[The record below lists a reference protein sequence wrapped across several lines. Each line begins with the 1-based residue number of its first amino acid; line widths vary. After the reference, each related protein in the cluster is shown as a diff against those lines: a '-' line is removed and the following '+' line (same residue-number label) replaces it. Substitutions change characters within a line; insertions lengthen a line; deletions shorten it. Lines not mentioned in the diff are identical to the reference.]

1 MHVQHINTMRYYEN
15 NKAYQGTIKQQEN
28 KHKLKQGFLKKRMS
42 SPPWYMHLPYECAQG
57 RITLP
62 KSVHMNNI
70 EMTIQTCILSSIL
83 SPFLSQIEKTTKRK
97 EGKKR
102 RYEQGYDA

>member
-1 MHVQHINTMRYYEN
+1 MRKQASGKTRQ
-15 NKAYQGTIKQQEN
+15 NKV
-28 KHKLKQGFLKKRMS
+28 FSKKECLLPLGICI
-42 SPPWYMHLPYECAQG
+42 SPMTFSPYECAQG

-70 EMTIQTCILSSIL
+70 EMTIQTCILS
-83 SPFLSQIEKTTKRK
+83 PFLSRIEKTTKRK

>member
-1 MHVQHINTMRYYEN
+1 MT
-15 NKAYQGTIKQQEN
+15 
-28 KHKLKQGFLKKRMS
+28 FS
-42 SPPWYMHLPYECAQG
+42 PYECAQG

-102 RYEQGYDA
+102 RYEQGYDAWKVQNEWENEAQTKNKDILKHATKHKVYMTC